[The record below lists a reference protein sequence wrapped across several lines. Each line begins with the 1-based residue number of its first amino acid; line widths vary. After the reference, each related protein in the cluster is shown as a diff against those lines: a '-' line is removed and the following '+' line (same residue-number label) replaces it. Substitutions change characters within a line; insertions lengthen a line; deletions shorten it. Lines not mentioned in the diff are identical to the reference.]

1 MGTAGGLYHFR
12 DQIARVFGSD
22 TSSFFVLNSDVCC
35 DFPLNEMIALNQET
49 TNGMGFVIMGTK
61 VCIYYCG
68 DMGYVVCKPGKYGYI
83 DNPWPQVYNFR
94 PRFPITKRLCRGF

>member
-22 TSSFFVLNSDVCC
+22 MSRFFVLNSDVCC

-68 DMGYVVCKPGKYGYI
+68 DRHGICG
-83 DNPWPQVYNFR
+83 
-94 PRFPITKRLCRGF
+94 L